1 MRRFTWLSSWVCFL
15 LWQGSTSFAE
25 PPAIE
30 PTVSIAF
37 VGDILLDDTPGRVV
51 KRGRDPFAPFAKIL
65 SSADIRVGNL
75 ECVIATVGKADPGKP
90 FSFRAH
96 PRTVRVLKRHF
107 DAVALANNHSGDF
120 GPAAFVQ
127 MLGLLQA
134 SGIGYFGGGKTLT
147 EAHRPLLIERNG
159 LRIALLGYNEFF
171 PRRFEADT
179 DTPGIAWSEDEQV
192 ILDITNARKMY
203 SADLVI
209 PMMHW
214 GWEHKPLASERQ
226 RQLARTM
233 IDAGADAVVGG
244 HPHVTQD
251 IETYRGKPIFIV
263 WATLFLMDSRTRITI
278 LAGCCAWIWTVL
290 AYVRGISTWPG
301 LIVKA
306 SRIQRQGS
314 LDYAGVVTRG
324 LGSNAK
330 MASVSS
336 NRLFVTGR

>member
-192 ILDITNARKMY
+192 ILDITNARKIY

-251 IETYRGKPIFIV
+251 IETYRGKPIIYSLGNFV
-263 WATLFLMDSRTRITI
+263 FDGFKDEDNNTGWLLRMDLDRLGVRAWNIYVARID
-278 LAGCCAWIWTVL
+278 
-290 AYVRGISTWPG
+290 REGIPHPKTGKPG
-301 LIVKA
+301 LCW
-306 SRIQRQGS
+306 SRHSGARVECEDGE
-314 LDYAGVVTRG
+314 
-324 LGSNAK
+324 
-330 MASVSS
+330 
-336 NRLFVTGR
+336 RLQ